1 MNSSKIKAV
10 IASSDIYKESVNNLK
25 KMGLETFFSYSNQNV
40 LSPLSK
46 HTDMQL
52 AKISDNKYVCAPECY
67 EHYKLFFSKFNK
79 ELIKGNTYLSCN
91 YPLDIA
97 YNIIVTDNKAIHNF
111 KYTDKTVKENIKSK
125 EKINVSQGYTAC
137 TLCLI
142 SENAAITSDEG
153 IKKVL
158 LQNNFDVLLV
168 NDDNILLPGFDHGFL
183 GGASFMLSPSCLA
196 VNGNIETHPDSE
208 RIKAFSSKH
217 GVEIIS
223 LANDEIMDI
232 GSVITIR

>member
-1 MNSSKIKAV
+1 MNSSKIKSV
-10 IASSDIYKESVNNLK
+10 ITSSDIYKETVNNLK
-25 KMGLETFFSYSNQNV
+25 KLDIETYFSFNNQNV
-40 LSPLSK
+40 LSHLSK

-52 AKISDNKYVCAPECY
+52 TKISNNKYVCAPECY
-67 EHYKLFFSKFNK
+67 EHYKLIFSKFNK

-97 YNIIVTDNKAIHNF
+97 YNIIVTETKAIHNF
-111 KYTDKTVKENIKSK
+111 KYTDKTVKENIESK
-125 EKINVSQGYTAC
+125 IKINVSQGYTAC
-137 TLCLI
+137 TLCVI

-153 IKKVL
+153 IRKIL

-168 NDDNILLPGFDHGFL
+168 NDDDILLPGFDHGFL

-196 VNGNIETHPDSE
+196 VNGNIQTHSDSE
-208 RIKAFSSKH
+208 KIKEFCSQY

-223 LANDEIMDI
+223 LANNKIMDI